1 MGLGVSF
8 KLAPG
13 VRVRA
18 SSRGV
23 RTSIGPRAARIHVGA
38 GRTRIS
44 SGAGPFTV
52 STAVG
57 GSSRRSHRTS
67 TRSSSRSTLG
77 PSARTSAVSSGL
89 STGASPRPRQPT
101 VAQLQAQARAA
112 ERAQQVAAVAAVERS
127 LTTLHHED
135 FPESTRP
142 LAPVPTAPDPA
153 QIEMVHRELYRSA
166 IAGVPFWRW
175 EPRRQAKAWAAQQA
189 PVEAQRRHTGALV
202 AAQLEQAR
210 LDAQW
215 HALVDHDPQTVIEA
229 VETAFAD
236 NASDST
242 CVDAGAE
249 ADTGVR
255 YVTAVVTYGGIDLVP
270 DVRPDTTPGGKP
282 TLRKRTKTDRNAL
295 YAEAIASTVL
305 ATAKEALAVAVT
317 ATEVRI
323 LVIRRSDAGGIEPVY
338 AGSLRRDHLAHLD
351 WRTLDPLAVAM
362 SAEDAQMAR
371 KGSTREVVALP
382 IEPDSPAQE
391 LLDAWSDAL
400 AEQTE
405 SQPAPSARTTTTN

>member
-23 RTSIGPRAARIHVGA
+23 RTSIGPRAARVHVGA

-57 GSSRRSHRTS
+57 GGSRSSRARTS
-67 TRSSSRSTLG
+67 TR
-77 PSARTSAVSSGL
+77 ASSGSWPQSSGA
-89 STGASPRPRQPT
+89 STRTAGASPRPRQPT
-101 VAQLQAQARAA
+101 VAQHQAQARAA
-112 ERAQQVAAVAAVERS
+112 ERAQEVAAVAAVERS

-135 FPESTRP
+135 FPESTRRVVAVP
-142 LAPVPTAPDPA
+142 AAPGPA
-153 QIEMVHRELYRSA
+153 EVKAVRRELHRIA
-166 IAGVPFWRW
+166 IAAVPFWKRS
-175 EPRRQAKAWAAQQA
+175 ERREAKAWAAQQA
-189 PVEAQRRHTGALV
+189 TAEAQRRHTGALV
-202 AAQLEQAR
+202 EAQLEQCR
-210 LDAQW
+210 LDQQW
-215 HALVDHDPQTVIEA
+215 QALVDHDPQTVIEA
-229 VETAFAD
+229 VEDAFAD

-242 CVDAGAE
+242 CVDAE

-282 TLRKRTKTDRNAL
+282 TLRKRTKTDRNSL
-295 YAEAIASTVL
+295 YATAIASTVL

-317 ATEVRI
+317 ATEVRV
-323 LVIRRSDAGGIEPVY
+323 LVIRSGIGGSTGGVEPVY
-338 AGSLRRDHLAHLD
+338 AGMLRRDHLAHLD
-351 WRTLDPLAVAM
+351 WRNLDPLTVAM

-371 KGSTREVVALP
+371 KGSAREVVALP
-382 IEPDSPAQE
+382 VEPGSPAQE
-391 LLDAWSDAL
+391 LLDAWSAAL
-400 AEQTE
+400 DDRTE
-405 SQPAPSARTTTTN
+405 AQPAPFPPATPTT

>member
-23 RTSIGPRAARIHVGA
+23 RTSIGPRAARVHVGA

-52 STAVG
+52 STAIGG
-57 GSSRRSHRTS
+57 GSRSARARTS
-67 TRSSSRSTLG
+67 TRSSSGSTRSPG
-77 PSARTSAVSSGL
+77 VS
-89 STGASPRPRQPT
+89 PQPRQPT

-135 FPESTRP
+135 FSESTRRLVP
-142 LAPVPTAPDPA
+142 IPAAPGRAE
-153 QIEMVHRELYRSA
+153 IEGVRRELHQSA
-166 IAGVPFWRW
+166 MAGVPFWKRV
-175 EPRRQAKAWAAQQA
+175 ERKEAKAWAAQRA
-189 PVEAQRRHTGALV
+189 PAEAQRRHTGALV
-202 AAQLEQAR
+202 AAQLEQCR
-210 LDAQW
+210 LDQQW
-215 HALVDHDPQTVIEA
+215 DALVGHDPQTVIEA
-229 VETAFAD
+229 VEQAFAD

-242 CVDAGAE
+242 CVDAA
-249 ADTGVR
+249 ADPDTGVR
-255 YVTAVVTYGGIDLVP
+255 YVTAVVTYGGIDLIP

-295 YAEAIASTVL
+295 YASAIASTVL

-317 ATEVRI
+317 ATEVRV
-323 LVIRRSDAGGIEPVY
+323 LVIRSSTSGSAAAVEPVY
-338 AGSLRRDHLAHLD
+338 AGTLRRDHLAHLA
-351 WRTLDPLAVAM
+351 WRTVDPLVVAM
-362 SAEDAQMAR
+362 STEDAEMAR
-371 KGSTREVVALP
+371 KGSTREVVALAVD
-382 IEPDSPAQE
+382 PDSSARE
-391 LLDAWSDAL
+391 LLDAWSQALDEQTEAPAL
-400 AEQTE
+400 AERDG
-405 SQPAPSARTTTTN
+405 P

>member
-57 GSSRRSHRTS
+57 GGSRRSRAASS
-67 TRSSSRSTLG
+67 TRSSS
-77 PSARTSAVSSGL
+77 
-89 STGASPRPRQPT
+89 GASSWSSPAPARPRQPT

-127 LTTLHHED
+127 LTSLHHED

-142 LAPVPTAPDPA
+142 LVPVPAAPGPA
-153 QIEMVHRELYRSA
+153 QIETLRRELYGAA
-166 IAGVPFWRW
+166 IAGVPFWKR

-189 PVEAQRRHTGALV
+189 APEAQRRHTGALV

-210 LDAQW
+210 LDEQW
-215 HALVDHDPQTVIEA
+215 QALVDHDPQTVIEA

-242 CVDAGAE
+242 CVDAGA
-249 ADTGVR
+249 ASDTGVR
-255 YVTAVVTYGGIDLVP
+255 HVTAVVTYGGIDVVP

-295 YAEAIASTVL
+295 YAEGIASTVL

-317 ATEVRI
+317 ATEVRV

-400 AEQTE
+400 AEDTE
-405 SQPAPSARTTTTN
+405 TPLAPSSGSTMTS